1 MEKEK
6 IRDIVASELMINH
19 LQRTFPETMAKLEDS
34 LVEALHQALS
44 MSGVSHRF
52 SDVDIEDEANERMF
66 IAEDDLTQSKIYRE
80 GFVDGAIW
88 IRDTLK

>member
-19 LQRTFPETMAKLEDS
+19 LQRAFPETMAKLEDS

-44 MSGVSHRF
+44 MSGVVVSPCDHSNTYPLNQKYSKCRKCGGC
-52 SDVDIEDEANERMF
+52 IED
-66 IAEDDLTQSKIYRE
+66 
-80 GFVDGAIW
+80 
-88 IRDTLK
+88 